1 MGIPDTIVTDNGP
14 QLVSDE
20 FGRFSQKWGFEHL
33 PSSPYH
39 SRSNGKAESSLKAA
53 KNMIKKA
60 RRDGED
66 QYLALLN
73 IRNTPTQG
81 MNSSPAQ
88 RLLGRRTK
96 TTVPTTH
103 TLLQPS
109 TTSQHQTSQMLKQS
123 QDRQAKYYNR
133 SSKDLPSL
141 QEGETRHQIVEE
153 SNSRGSP
160 RPAFVPSGG
169 QRWKR
174 LSMKPCTPK

>member
-1 MGIPDTIVTDNGP
+1 M
-14 QLVSDE
+14 
-20 FGRFSQKWGFEHL
+20 
-33 PSSPYH
+33 
-39 SRSNGKAESSLKAA
+39 KAA

-60 RRDGED
+60 CRDGED

-103 TLLQPS
+103 ILLQPS
-109 TTSQHQTSQMLKQS
+109 TTSQHQTSQMLKQHQTSQMLKQS
-123 QDRQAKYYNR
+123 QDCEILQSFVEGPTITTGRRNR
-133 SSKDLPSL
+133 P
-141 QEGETRHQIVEE
+141 HQIVEE

-174 LSMKPCTPK
+174 LSTKPCTPRYNP